1 MSTTG
6 PKKQH
11 GTLYR
16 LTCQTCGK
24 VVGAVIPRGGNGMA
38 YLSRKH
44 KNPEGA
50 RCEDYQVYEGEVK
63 LIETFR

>member
-1 MSTTG
+1 MKG

-24 VVGAVIPRGGNGMA
+24 VVGAVIPRGGDGTA
-38 YLSRKH
+38 YRSRRH
-44 KNPEGA
+44 RNNAGEPCA
-50 RCEDYQVYEGEVK
+50 DTTVYEGDIA
-63 LIETFR
+63 LIETFRQ